1 MIVFL
6 KAVADVVIAFFIC
19 YTIYEVYNR
28 YATYKERMCEYN
40 NKYMFKTTYKTTET
54 KGEQ

>member
-28 YATYKERMCEYN
+28 YATHKERMCEN
-40 NKYMFKTTYKTTET
+40 NNEYMFKTTYKTTET